1 MYCLITSNGW
11 PRSASIV
18 IWIGWSISSWEILLH
33 TIVLKTNQSSR
44 ENNQKTRVK
53 GNTTQQGQSDLI
65 TFSLDFNCQ
74 PPPTADLLFLACRR
88 RLPIRSSWW
97 PPRPHGRGMQERCG
111 DLLRCVPFCLSSLR
125 LMLWFGCSLVCSYYH
140 YVLEW
145 LISVAR
151 ILERC
156 VYRFLACSSSL
167 MPVCKEL
174 VRNFE

>member
-53 GNTTQQGQSDLI
+53 GNTTQQGRSDLI
-65 TFSLDFNCQ
+65 TFSLAFNCQ

-88 RLPIRSSWW
+88 RLPIWRRDET
-97 PPRPHGRGMQERCG
+97 PRGRVGKRTGGNDKRRRVAYIMDGMESCG
-111 DLLRCVPFCLSSLR
+111 QLSSLLRGFYRNGIGLFVLRNSCR
-125 LMLWFGCSLVCSYYH
+125 LFVGLFIML
-140 YVLEW
+140 
-145 LISVAR
+145 
-151 ILERC
+151 
-156 VYRFLACSSSL
+156 
-167 MPVCKEL
+167 
-174 VRNFE
+174 